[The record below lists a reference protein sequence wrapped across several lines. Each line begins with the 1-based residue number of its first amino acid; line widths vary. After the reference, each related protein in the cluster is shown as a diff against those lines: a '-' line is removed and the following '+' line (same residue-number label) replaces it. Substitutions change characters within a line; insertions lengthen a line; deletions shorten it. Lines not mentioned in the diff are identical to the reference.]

1 MNYLLILIVSF
12 AISWIVS
19 KLVIKHG
26 KTLRILD
33 DPAIHKHPKVVH
45 TTTIPRGGGIPIF
58 VALIITLFATGQT
71 NLQALGII
79 AGAGILAV
87 TGFIDDRFEE
97 KFSPYAR
104 LILNGLAA
112 LCIVVSGIGISY
124 ITNPLGGVLQI
135 NWLFAK
141 ILAVLWLV
149 WMQNIVGWSSG
160 VDGQLSGFV
169 IIAALVMA
177 ILGLRFGPDQ
187 NQTLLIILALTTTG
201 AYAGF
206 LPWNWYP
213 QKMLPGYGGK
223 SLAGF
228 LLGTLAILSSAKVGA
243 LIMVLGL
250 PMLDAIRVIIKRI
263 SEGRSPVWG
272 GWDHLHHYLLD
283 LGWGKKRIAIFYW
296 TASAAL
302 AFLALNLNSSAKY
315 FTMATV
321 TCVFFGVFAWW
332 NYWSIS
338 QKQLGPDSGSKTSPF
353 MRR

>member
-1 MNYLLILIVSF
+1 MNLILVIIISF
-12 AISWIVS
+12 SISWIVS
-19 KLVIKHG
+19 RLIARHG
-26 KTLRILD
+26 KFLGILD
-33 DPAIHKHPKVVH
+33 DPATHKHLKVIH
-45 TTTIPRGGGIPIF
+45 TTVVPRGGGIPIF
-58 VALIITLFATGQT
+58 VSLIVTLLVFGKIT
-71 NLQALGII
+71 NLQTLGII
-79 AGAGILAV
+79 IGAGILTI

-112 LCIVVSGIGISY
+112 LCIVITGIGISY
-124 ITNPLGGVLQI
+124 ITNPLGGIIHFDPVI
-135 NWLFAK
+135 AK

-160 VDGQLSGFV
+160 VDGQLPGFV
-169 IIAALVMA
+169 IISAGVMA
-177 ILGLRFGPDQ
+177 VLGLRFGQD
-187 NQTLLIILALTTTG
+187 QTLALITIG

-206 LPWNWYP
+206 LPWNWFP

-228 LLGTLAILSSAKVGA
+228 LLGTLAIISSAKVGA
-243 LIMVLGL
+243 LIMVLGI
-250 PMLDAIRVIIKRI
+250 PMLDAVRVIIKRI

-272 GWDHLHHYLLD
+272 GWDHFHHYLLNR
-283 LGWGKKRIAIFYW
+283 GWGKRRIAIFYW
-296 TASAAL
+296 VASAAL
-302 AFLALNLNSSAKY
+302 AFLALNLNSGAKY

-338 QKQLGPDSGSKTSPF
+338 SKPQDPDSGSKILPS